1 MLVVGNGRVVTRD
14 ADIPYLASGAV
25 AIDGDTIVEVGE
37 ESKVEAAYPGA
48 EYVDAH
54 GGVIMPGLVNCHTHI
69 YSGLARGLA
78 IEGCNPTNFLENL
91 EQQWWKIDRNL
102 TMDGTRACAYAT
114 ILDSIRDGVTT
125 IFDHHASFCEV
136 PGSLFAIKDVAEE
149 CGMRSCLCYETSD
162 RDGAEKCGQAIA
174 ENAEFAQWAAKAR
187 ANDNNHMIAA
197 MFGGHATFTLSDETM
212 DKMAEANNG
221 LTGFHIHVCEGMND
235 VWDSR
240 LNRGGISPI
249 ERLLQHDLLG
259 PDTMLGHC
267 IHVTPAE
274 MDIIKESGTHLVN
287 NPESNMGNAVGC
299 APVLEFFRRGIDVC
313 MGTDAYTH
321 DMLESLKVFL
331 IIQRHNAAMP
341 NVGWG
346 EAMTMLFKNN
356 AAMASKYFGRDLGVL
371 KPGAAAD
378 VIVMDYPVFTPF
390 SEENVDGHML
400 FGMMGKNCRTTIING
415 KVLYKDREFVAFD
428 EERINAW
435 TLEQAKGLWGTL
447 NHRSY

>member
-1 MLVVGNGRVVTRD
+1 MLLVGNGRVITRD
-14 ADIPYLASGAV
+14 AANPYIEDGAV
-25 AIDGDTIVEVGE
+25 LIEGDSIVAVG
-37 ESKVEAAYPGA
+37 KEADLKAQAVGA
-48 EYVDAH
+48 SYVDAH

-78 IEGCNPTNFLENL
+78 IKGCNPTNFLENL
-91 EQQWWKIDRNL
+91 EQQWWKIDDNL
-102 TMDGTRACAYAT
+102 TLDGTRASAYAT
-114 ILDSIRDGVTT
+114 ILDSLRDGVTT
-125 IFDHHASFCEV
+125 IFDHHASFGEI

-149 CGMRSCLCYETSD
+149 LGIRSCLCYEVSD
-162 RDGAEKCGQAIA
+162 RRGTEKRDQSIK
-174 ENAEFAQWAAKAR
+174 ENADFARWAADAR
-187 ANDNNHMIAA
+187 KDGNHMVAA

-212 DKMAEANNG
+212 DMMAEANDG

-274 MDIIKESGTHLVN
+274 MDMIKESGTWLVN

-299 APVLEFFRRGIDVC
+299 APVLEFFRRGIPVC

-341 NVGWG
+341 NVGWC
-346 EAMTMLFKNN
+346 EAMTMLFENN
-356 AAMASKYFGRDLGVL
+356 AKMASKYFDRKLGVL
-371 KPGAAAD
+371 EPGAAAD
-378 VIVMDYPVFTPF
+378 VIVMDYKPFTPL
-390 SEENVDGHML
+390 SEENIDGHML

-415 KVLYKDREFVAFD
+415 KVLYKDREFVGID
-428 EERINAW
+428 EDKINAW
-435 TLEQAKGLWGTL
+435 TMAESKKLWSTL
-447 NHRSY
+447 NDRTY